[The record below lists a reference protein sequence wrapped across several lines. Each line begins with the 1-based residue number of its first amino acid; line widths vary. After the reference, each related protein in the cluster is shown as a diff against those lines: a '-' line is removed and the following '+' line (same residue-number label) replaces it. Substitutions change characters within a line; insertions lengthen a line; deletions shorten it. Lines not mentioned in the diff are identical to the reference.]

1 MKDYYRI
8 LGVKETASEEEI
20 RECWVGWMRKVHPDH
35 VGAQRAD
42 ERRVREINEAYEV
55 LKYSDSRARYDL
67 GRVYERKTK
76 IISIRRAVLRRS
88 YLLLLPILVGVVFLS
103 VHETRLPS
111 VPNRLSGI
119 NQTNQMNQM
128 NQTNQTNQTNLM
140 PGVRS
145 VKAPESIPPE
155 EEKFRLKGWK
165 VLQKSPLFIA
175 TGEASP
181 QGKKKKSPGKKVG
194 ETPPSSSLQVLPG
207 ATRDDSKEPGGGVL
221 PPVEERRESTALVR
235 EKNGGSGGRQSGG
248 NDPRPE
254 SPVFARPEEVE
265 KFFEDYLRCYT
276 EKDIQSFLCF
286 FSAGAVQNRKEN
298 IDEIRK
304 IYTRFFDQSESL
316 LYHLKHPEIE
326 IVPGNAQV
334 KASYEIKQTL
344 KTGDIR
350 LWKGNIEWA
359 LIRENGELK
368 ISSIRYE
375 HDRSP

>member
-20 RECWVGWMRKVHPDH
+20 RECWVGWMRKLHPDH
-35 VGAQRAD
+35 VGAQKAD
-42 ERRVREINEAYEV
+42 ERRVREINQAYEV
-55 LKYSDSRARYDL
+55 LKYSDSRTRYDL
-67 GRVYERKTK
+67 GRVYERKRK
-76 IISIRRAVLRRS
+76 IVSIRRAVFRRS
-88 YLLLLPILVGVVFLS
+88 YLLLFPILLGVVFLS

-119 NQTNQMNQM
+119 SQTSQTN
-128 NQTNQTNQTNLM
+128 
-140 PGVRS
+140 PVPAVGP
-145 VKAPESIPPE
+145 VKAPEFIPPE
-155 EEKFRLKGWK
+155 EEKFRFKAWK
-165 VLQKSPLFIA
+165 VLQKSSLFIS

-181 QGKKKKSPGKKVG
+181 QRAEKKSPGAKSG
-194 ETPPSSSLQVLPG
+194 ETPPSSLLQVPPK
-207 ATRDDSKEPGGGVL
+207 ATRDDSKEPGDGAL
-221 PPVEERRESTALVR
+221 RPAEEKRDSAALLR
-235 EKNGGSGGRQSGG
+235 EKEGGSGGRQNGE
-248 NDPRPE
+248 NDPRPGR
-254 SPVFARPEEVE
+254 PVLARPDEVE

-276 EKDIQSFLCF
+276 QKDIQGFLGF

-298 IDEIRK
+298 IDEIRR

-316 LYHLKHPEIE
+316 LYQLKHPAIE
-326 IVPGNAQV
+326 ILPGNAQV

-344 KTGDIR
+344 KTGDTR

-368 ISSIRYE
+368 ISSIQYQ